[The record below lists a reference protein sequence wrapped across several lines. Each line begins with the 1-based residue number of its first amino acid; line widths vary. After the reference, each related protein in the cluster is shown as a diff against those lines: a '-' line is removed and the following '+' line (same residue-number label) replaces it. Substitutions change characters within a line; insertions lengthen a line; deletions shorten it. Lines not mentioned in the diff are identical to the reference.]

1 MTSGFWRVANISNQ
15 AGYQWTATTQLSLE
29 QSQIYVIFSRPLVK
43 AYKIM
48 RSWKYFQDTEIG
60 HLETFPLLIK
70 KWKETNQAKVPV
82 PFPTEFLNLARNSI
96 IYNLFWSNQGQVF
109 FFFFDTL
116 VSMRFKPLPSCILI
130 TVMLFPKPQ
139 PSNHATIWRTK
150 QAITGSG
157 SKQEQ
162 DPHTF
167 KNCTQVEFSN

>member
-15 AGYQWTATTQLSLE
+15 AGYQWTATTHLSLE

-70 KWKETNQAKVPV
+70 KLKETNQAKVPV

-109 FFFFDTL
+109 LFLFLYTSVNEVQTSSLMHINHGHAPETSTL
-116 VSMRFKPLPSCILI
+116 KSCYNLKNK
-130 TVMLFPKPQ
+130 T
-139 PSNHATIWRTK
+139 SNYWVWF
-150 QAITGSG
+150 QAGAGPTYI
-157 SKQEQ
+157 
-162 DPHTF
+162 
-167 KNCTQVEFSN
+167 